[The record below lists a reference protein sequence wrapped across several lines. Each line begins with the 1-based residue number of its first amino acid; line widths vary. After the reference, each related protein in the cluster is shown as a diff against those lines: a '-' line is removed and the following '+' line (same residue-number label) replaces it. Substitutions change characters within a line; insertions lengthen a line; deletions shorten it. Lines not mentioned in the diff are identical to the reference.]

1 MGHCFLDIQY
11 WLFTVCSK
19 CRKENE
25 ANSETDENG
34 KDDGVSESK
43 RFKFKEPENKVS
55 TEECD
60 EDGRTTE
67 SQSTEGRKPKEAG
80 KSESKETK
88 DGMLEKDIEI
98 NVIGGINSDRMLLF
112 PNLKFSDSAEKE
124 KGEAAG
130 GRTEEKG
137 KKEAANMSDLCE
149 EVFAS
154 QQDSSRVK
162 YKLTGSLKE
171 YKGNL

>member
-1 MGHCFLDIQY
+1 MVNVLRNF
-11 WLFTVCSK
+11 FT
-19 CRKENE
+19 
-25 ANSETDENG
+25 G
-34 KDDGVSESK
+34 
-43 RFKFKEPENKVS
+43 
-55 TEECD
+55 
-60 EDGRTTE
+60 
-67 SQSTEGRKPKEAG
+67 GRKPKEAG

-88 DGMLEKDIEI
+88 DGMLKKDIEI
-98 NVIGGINSDRMLLF
+98 NVIGAVNSDRTLLF

-149 EVFAS
+149 EVLAS